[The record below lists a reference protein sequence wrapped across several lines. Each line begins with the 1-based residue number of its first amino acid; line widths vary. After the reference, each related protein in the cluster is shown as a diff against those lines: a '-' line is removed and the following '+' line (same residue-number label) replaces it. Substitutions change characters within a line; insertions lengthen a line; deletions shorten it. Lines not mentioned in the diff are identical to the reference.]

1 MAVTTKIPETQLFE
15 YFDRFTKRFLRDDS
29 PEYASVEV
37 LSPDW
42 GEQFESEGEPLIGIT
57 YDHKKKSL
65 EFELESGDHRVY
77 EPKEVWVLEEQD
89 GFVSSVEVIPPDG
102 RKEIVTVKRAVER
115 RKS

>member
-1 MAVTTKIPETQLFE
+1 MAVTTKIPEAQLFG
-15 YFDRFTKRFLRDDS
+15 YFDQFTKRFLRDDS

-42 GEQFESEGEPLIGIT
+42 GEQIESEGELLIGIT

-77 EPKEVWVLEEQD
+77 QPREVWVLEEQD
-89 GFVSSVEVIPPDG
+89 GFVSSIEVVPPDG
-102 RKEIVTVKRAVER
+102 PKEIVTVKRAGQKR
-115 RKS
+115 R

>member
-1 MAVTTKIPETQLFE
+1 MAVTTKIPEAQLFD

-42 GEQFESEGEPLIGIT
+42 GEQYESEGEALIGIT

-77 EPKEVWVLEEQD
+77 QPREVWALEEQD
-89 GFVSSVEVIPPDG
+89 GFVSSIEVVPPDG
-102 RKEIVTVKRAVER
+102 PKEIVTVKRAVER
-115 RKS
+115 RK

>member
-1 MAVTTKIPETQLFE
+1 MAVTTKIPEAQLFD

-42 GEQFESEGEPLIGIT
+42 GEQYESEGEALIGIT

-65 EFELESGDHRVY
+65 EFA
-77 EPKEVWVLEEQD
+77 LEEQD
-89 GFVSSVEVIPPDG
+89 GFVSSIEVVPQDG
-102 RKEIVTVKRAVER
+102 PREIVTVKRAVER
-115 RKS
+115 RK

>member
-15 YFDRFTKRFLRDDS
+15 YFDRFTKRYLRDDS

-57 YDHKKKSL
+57 YDHKKNSL
-65 EFELESGDHRVY
+65 EFELQSGDHRVIQ
-77 EPKEVWVLEEQD
+77 PREVWVLEEQD
-89 GFVSSVEVIPPDG
+89 GFVSSIEVIRPDG
-102 RKEIVTVKRAVER
+102 PKEIVTVRRAEQKRR
-115 RKS
+115 